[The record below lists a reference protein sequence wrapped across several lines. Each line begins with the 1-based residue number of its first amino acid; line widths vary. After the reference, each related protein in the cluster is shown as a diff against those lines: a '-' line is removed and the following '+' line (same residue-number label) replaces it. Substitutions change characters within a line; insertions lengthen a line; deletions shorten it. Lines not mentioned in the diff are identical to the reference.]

1 MFLKNS
7 LAACLILSFSVLGLS
22 GCGNDGIPKEAAP
35 SDEFSTSKVVL
46 NDTGI
51 PVDSLPQFSGVPYIP
66 MNSNK
71 PFFTEKE
78 ISRVKASPEFVDLSH
93 LDSIGRSGVCVALL
107 SPKTIPDSVV
117 SAAGDFT
124 PTGWHE
130 KKYTGIDGGFLYQK
144 GLLIS
149 SSLAGIPQNVESE
162 IFTSTSYLNKIG
174 LIPFEDSIYKYIKK
188 SGKRVLYR
196 VTPVFKGTEL
206 LSRGLLLE
214 AYSLDDE
221 GKGLSFCVFVY
232 NAQPDI
238 NIDYTTGA
246 SSPASDSVK
255 EIPTIVIGELAS
267 DYDSTKKED
276 SKKK

>member
-51 PVDSLPQFSGVPYIP
+51 PVYSLPQFSGVPYIP

-130 KKYTGIDGGFLYQK
+130 KNIRASMEDFFIRKDFLS
-144 GLLIS
+144 LLRS
-149 SSLAGIPQNVESE
+149 QGSPKMWSLK
-162 IFTSTSYLNKIG
+162 F
-174 LIPFEDSIYKYIKK
+174 
-188 SGKRVLYR
+188 
-196 VTPVFKGTEL
+196 
-206 LSRGLLLE
+206 LLLR
-214 AYSLDDE
+214 L
-221 GKGLSFCVFVY
+221 
-232 NAQPDI
+232 
-238 NIDYTTGA
+238 T
-246 SSPASDSVK
+246 
-255 EIPTIVIGELAS
+255 
-267 DYDSTKKED
+267 
-276 SKKK
+276 